1 MLTARRRKQKTKKR
15 LATAVK
21 QEKKRG
27 KGNVSAA
34 NAEVLK
40 KSFS

>member
-1 MLTARRRKQKTKKR
+1 MLTNRRRKQKAKKR
-15 LATAVK
+15 LATAAK

-27 KGNVSAA
+27 QANVSAA